1 MTVKKHLRAQ
11 EVALHNRLPCLYLVD
26 SGGAFLPLQDDVFP
40 DREHFG
46 RIFFNQATMS
56 AEGIAQVA
64 AVMGSCTAGGAYVPA
79 MSDETIIVREEG
91 TIFLGGPPLV
101 KAATGEEVTAEEL
114 GGGDV
119 HARTSGVA
127 DHLADDDRHALEIA
141 RSIVRTLPAQAA
153 PPWERVAPRPPA
165 EDPDGLLDL
174 VPLDSRR
181 PYDVR
186 DALRRI
192 VDGGDLQ
199 EFKELYGTTLVT
211 AFAHIDGHPVGIV
224 ANNGILFSESALKGA
239 HFIELCDVRGIP
251 LLFVQNIAGF
261 MVGRDYEAGG
271 IAKDGAKLVTAVAT
285 ARVPKLTVV
294 IGGSFGAGNYGMCG
308 RAYSPRF
315 LFMWPNARISV
326 MGGEQAGAVMTAV
339 GQPEVGAKLRDQY
352 EHQGRP
358 VYATARLWDDGI
370 IDPRDTRGVL
380 AQALAACA
388 GAPLGPI
395 RRGRVQ
401 DVVRTIL
408 PARCPCSLASS
419 AAAASSSGYV
429 APDRDLEAPLA
440 DEGDDLAQ
448 RRLQVAHAAAAVDR
462 DALGDVVE
470 PRDREHPLGA
480 ARQLDRHRQLAAA
493 AGRVERGVDAV
504 GRHLAHALGE
514 SVAVADRDGAP
525 AAQQLVVGLA
535 RRADHAGAA
544 RDGELHR
551 ERAHPAR
558 GRVDEQRLALARRR
572 GARAP
577 SRPRRPRRRA
587 RPRPPTAGRRASAT
601 SRSSAASA
609 DVAYDG
615 VADWP
620 RTASPTASAVTPSPS
635 ASTTPATS
643 LPSPAGN
650 AFGSPGTEPCR
661 TFQSNGLTPAAR
673 TARRTWPGPGA
684 SSPISATWRTSVA
697 PCSLNRAAV
706 GIAGQRYPRPSRG
719 PAPHVPARPADHQVE
734 GAQRVCTSAAV
745 RSAPGDR
752 FTS

>member
-1 MTVKKHLRAQ
+1 MSDRDGHLALIADLQERLARARAGGGERAMQRHVERGKLPVRERIERLVDPGSPFLELSPLAAEEMYGGDAPGAGIVTGVGLVEGRRRVGVANDAAGKGGTYYPLTVKKHLRAQ
-11 EVALHNRLPCLYLVD
+11 EVALHNHLPCVYLVD

-79 MSDETIIVREEG
+79 MSDETIIVRDEG

-186 DALRRI
+186 DALRLI

-211 AFAHIDGHPVGIV
+211 AFARIDGHPVGIV

-239 HFIELCDVRGIP
+239 HFIELCDMRGIP

-294 IGGSFGAGNYGMCG
+294 IGGSFGAGNCGMCG

-370 IDPRDTRGVL
+370 IDPRDTRSVL

-395 RRGRVQ
+395 RRGVFRM
-401 DVVRTIL
+401 
-408 PARCPCSLASS
+408 
-419 AAAASSSGYV
+419 
-429 APDRDLEAPLA
+429 
-440 DEGDDLAQ
+440 
-448 RRLQVAHAAAAVDR
+448 
-462 DALGDVVE
+462 
-470 PRDREHPLGA
+470 
-480 ARQLDRHRQLAAA
+480 
-493 AGRVERGVDAV
+493 
-504 GRHLAHALGE
+504 
-514 SVAVADRDGAP
+514 
-525 AAQQLVVGLA
+525 
-535 RRADHAGAA
+535 
-544 RDGELHR
+544 
-551 ERAHPAR
+551 
-558 GRVDEQRLALARRR
+558 
-572 GARAP
+572 
-577 SRPRRPRRRA
+577 
-587 RPRPPTAGRRASAT
+587 
-601 SRSSAASA
+601 
-609 DVAYDG
+609 
-615 VADWP
+615 
-620 RTASPTASAVTPSPS
+620 
-635 ASTTPATS
+635 
-643 LPSPAGN
+643 
-650 AFGSPGTEPCR
+650 
-661 TFQSNGLTPAAR
+661 
-673 TARRTWPGPGA
+673 
-684 SSPISATWRTSVA
+684 
-697 PCSLNRAAV
+697 
-706 GIAGQRYPRPSRG
+706 
-719 PAPHVPARPADHQVE
+719 
-734 GAQRVCTSAAV
+734 
-745 RSAPGDR
+745 
-752 FTS
+752 

>member
-1 MTVKKHLRAQ
+1 MSDRDGHLALIADLQERLARTRAGGGERAMQRHVERGKLPVRERIERLVDPGSPFLELSALAAEEMYDGDAPGAGIVTGVGVVEGRRCVVVANDATVKGGTYYPMTVKKHLRAQ
-11 EVALHNRLPCLYLVD
+11 EVALHNHLPCVYLVD

-79 MSDETIIVREEG
+79 MSDETIIVRDEG

-141 RSIVRTLPAQAA
+141 RSIVRTLPPQAA

-370 IDPRDTRGVL
+370 IDPRDTRSIL

-395 RRGRVQ
+395 RRGVFRM
-401 DVVRTIL
+401 
-408 PARCPCSLASS
+408 
-419 AAAASSSGYV
+419 
-429 APDRDLEAPLA
+429 
-440 DEGDDLAQ
+440 
-448 RRLQVAHAAAAVDR
+448 
-462 DALGDVVE
+462 
-470 PRDREHPLGA
+470 
-480 ARQLDRHRQLAAA
+480 
-493 AGRVERGVDAV
+493 
-504 GRHLAHALGE
+504 
-514 SVAVADRDGAP
+514 
-525 AAQQLVVGLA
+525 
-535 RRADHAGAA
+535 
-544 RDGELHR
+544 
-551 ERAHPAR
+551 
-558 GRVDEQRLALARRR
+558 
-572 GARAP
+572 
-577 SRPRRPRRRA
+577 
-587 RPRPPTAGRRASAT
+587 
-601 SRSSAASA
+601 
-609 DVAYDG
+609 
-615 VADWP
+615 
-620 RTASPTASAVTPSPS
+620 
-635 ASTTPATS
+635 
-643 LPSPAGN
+643 
-650 AFGSPGTEPCR
+650 
-661 TFQSNGLTPAAR
+661 
-673 TARRTWPGPGA
+673 
-684 SSPISATWRTSVA
+684 
-697 PCSLNRAAV
+697 
-706 GIAGQRYPRPSRG
+706 
-719 PAPHVPARPADHQVE
+719 
-734 GAQRVCTSAAV
+734 
-745 RSAPGDR
+745 
-752 FTS
+752 